1 MRIAR
6 EVLSVFVVLILAYL
20 VLVNY
25 TGFSKDIGA
34 IGSNGVAL
42 AKTFQGR

>member
-1 MRIAR
+1 MRLAR
-6 EVLSVFVVLILAYL
+6 ELLSVFVVLILAYL
-20 VLVNY
+20 VLLNY

-34 IGSNGVAL
+34 LGNFTTSA